1 MEFIIG
7 KNNKTTL
14 ELQKKQKI
22 MALILHTVSLER
34 NKTPSVFIHISHM
47 GNFLPE
53 AEKKLNKTVVLP
65 HVYLSQS
72 NCSILLDPLYIFDR
86 QLSLVFLMIQ

>member
-1 MEFIIG
+1 
-7 KNNKTTL
+7 
-14 ELQKKQKI
+14 

-34 NKTPSVFIHISHM
+34 NKTPVFIHISHM
-47 GNFLPE
+47 GTFLHE
-53 AEKKLNKTVVLP
+53 AEKKLNKTVVFY
-65 HVYLSQS
+65 HLSQS